1 MRFTPVFLVLAF
13 VFGACSTPQDE
24 EDTSTGSKPKVLCT
38 TSIMADWLTNISGD
52 AFEVTALL
60 DKGIDPH
67 TYKPSKGDLDAIRAA
82 DVIIYHGVHLEGKI
96 IDVLEKID
104 GKLIID
110 AAANVPDS
118 IIISDPNFPASKD
131 PHYWFDTELVQF
143 IVGDIA
149 QQLSA
154 AYPSSASQVQSATVN
169 YQQEILTT
177 SDSVQKII
185 ERIIPEQRL
194 VITTHDALSY
204 FARTFGM
211 RVRTLQGAST
221 VSEFGL
227 REITELVDF
236 ICANEVPAIFLEN
249 IVSPQAMESV
259 QRGCLDKGFDVELGP
274 ELLSDS
280 LGPDADQDTYLEM
293 LLFNATLLKTY
304 LAS

>member
-1 MRFTPVFLVLAF
+1 MRFTPFFLVLAF
-13 VFGACSTPQDE
+13 VFGACSTPQNETVIDVG
-24 EDTSTGSKPKVLCT
+24 TKPKVLCT
-38 TSIMADWLTNISGD
+38 TSIVADWLTNIAGD
-52 AFEVTALL
+52 VFEVTALL

-67 TYKPSKGDLDAIRAA
+67 TYKPSKRDLDAIRAA

-96 IDVLEKID
+96 IDVLEKIE

-110 AAANVPDS
+110 AAANVPDP

-154 AYPSSASQVQSATVN
+154 AYPESASQVQSATVN
-169 YQQEILTT
+169 YQQEIANT

-185 ERIIPEQRL
+185 ERIAPEQRL

-211 RVRTLQGAST
+211 RVQTLQGAST

-236 ICANEVPAIFLEN
+236 ICVNKVPAIFLEN

-259 QRGCLDKGFDVELGP
+259 QRGCQDKGYDVVLGP

-304 LAS
+304 LAR